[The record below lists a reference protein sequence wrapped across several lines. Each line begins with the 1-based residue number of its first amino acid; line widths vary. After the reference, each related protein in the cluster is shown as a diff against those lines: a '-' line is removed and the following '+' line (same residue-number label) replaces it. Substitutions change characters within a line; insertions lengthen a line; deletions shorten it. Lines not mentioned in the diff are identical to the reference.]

1 MLNEKDVND
10 LQKTLAEIRME
21 VSELKREVSSLS
33 ITVRDVTNR
42 NIKILSEGML
52 RENYIQQEQVKDAT
66 SLIELKI
73 KMNELEHKLESLS

>member
-21 VSELKREVSSLS
+21 VSSLS

-42 NIKILSEGML
+42 NIKILAEGML

>member
-1 MLNEKDVND
+1 MLNEKDIND

-42 NIKILSEGML
+42 NIKILAE
-52 RENYIQQEQVKDAT
+52 
-66 SLIELKI
+66 
-73 KMNELEHKLESLS
+73 